1 MKVHRGFMLA
11 ALLASGSAQAATLE
25 DARGDVWIGREKGFS
40 LVNGSTELSPGDK
53 IKVGHKGVARLV
65 YSDGCSVNVGAN
77 SLTRV
82 AQHSP
87 CSFRAQVFDPSGAG
101 GSSLSNNQWGA
112 IGLGIAAAGGGLA
125 AGLASRG
132 GGGTQ
137 LVPIPIR
144 VSLPSAPPG
153 GPGPASP

>member
-1 MKVHRGFMLA
+1 MKVNKGFMLA
-11 ALLASGSAQAATLE
+11 ALLASGSAQAASLE
-25 DARGDVWIGREKGFS
+25 DVRGDVWIGREKGFS

-53 IKVGHKGVARLV
+53 IKVGRKGVARLV

-82 AQHSP
+82 AKNSP
-87 CSFRAQVFDPSGAG
+87 CSFSAQFGGPS
-101 GSSLSNNQWGA
+101 GSSLSDNQWGA
-112 IGLGIAAAGGGLA
+112 IGMGVVAAGGGLA

-137 LVPIPIR
+137 VVPVPIP
-144 VSLPSAPPG
+144 VSSAPPG
-153 GPGPASP
+153 GPASP

>member
-1 MKVHRGFMLA
+1 MKVNKGFMLA
-11 ALLASGSAQAATLE
+11 ALLASGSAQAASLE
-25 DARGDVWIGREKGFS
+25 DVRGDVWIGRENGFS
-40 LVNGSTELSPGDK
+40 LVNGATELAPGDK
-53 IKVGHKGVARLV
+53 IKVGRKGVARLV

-82 AQHSP
+82 AKHSP
-87 CSFRAQVFDPSGAG
+87 CSFNAQVIDPS

-112 IGLGIAAAGGGLA
+112 IGLGIAAAGGGLF

-137 LVPIPIR
+137 LVPVPIR
-144 VSLPSAPPG
+144 VSLPSTPPG
-153 GPGPASP
+153 GPASP